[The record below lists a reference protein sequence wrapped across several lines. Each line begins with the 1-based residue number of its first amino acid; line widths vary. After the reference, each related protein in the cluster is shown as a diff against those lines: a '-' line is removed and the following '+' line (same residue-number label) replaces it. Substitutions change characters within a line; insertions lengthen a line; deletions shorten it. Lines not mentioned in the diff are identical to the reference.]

1 MLTRLAKSKRLE
13 SADLK
18 EVRFQAGIE
27 EYQKSLDEIDD
38 EWAERNV
45 SRARLQVEASA
56 VSAPIGLPGNELGIF
71 GVPMGDGEYNGIL
84 DDAGHLAGAD
94 DHDVH
99 VFSSDPFPS
108 YELKTIQFYDDI
120 SELDRSQALYDSLQQ
135 DSNFL
140 GNHILYNFATN

>member
-1 MLTRLAKSKRLE
+1 M
-13 SADLK
+13 
-18 EVRFQAGIE
+18 E

-56 VSAPIGLPGNELGIF
+56 VSAPIGLPGKELGIF
-71 GVPMGDGEYNGIL
+71 GVPMGDGEYHGIL

-99 VFSSDPFPS
+99 VFSADPYPS
-108 YELKTIQFYDDI
+108 YEMKTIQFYDDK
-120 SELDRSQALYDSLQQ
+120 SELERSQALYDSLQQ
-135 DSNFL
+135 DSNYL
-140 GNHILYNFATN
+140 GLSHSLTHSLSYLLTNLLTY